1 MPRVKLT
8 KTVIDALPIPSK
20 DIVHWETGCPGF
32 GVKVTPKGRK
42 IFIVLYRTAGAGSRL
57 RKYTI
62 GPYGRVTLNQAR
74 VTTQKAAKLDGRDLA
89 AEKKDSR
96 RRMVADRVDDLLE
109 AFIAQHISQNRS
121 APEISRMLSPR
132 GRVGMGQ
139 SEHSRDQ
146 QTRCD

>member
-57 RKYTI
+57 RKYYHRTVRPGDPQSGSRNRPEGI
-62 GPYGRVTLNQAR
+62 CRETRWTRPRRGEEGFP
-74 VTTQKAAKLDGRDLA
+74 AKDGCR
-89 AEKKDSR
+89 SR
-96 RRMVADRVDDLLE
+96 
-109 AFIAQHISQNRS
+109 
-121 APEISRMLSPR
+121 
-132 GRVGMGQ
+132 
-139 SEHSRDQ
+139 
-146 QTRCD
+146 